1 MFSFFGTAKLTA
13 SKEFAADLAKQ
24 ISRRYPPALDTQAGR
39 RPSVN
44 RLTRI
49 VEEAC
54 QRAVEFHAV
63 HKLGWITK
71 AVFGNSF
78 RWELTEL
85 GYSKEFVDF
94 ATEAVVV
101 HLNRKNSDQKA

>member
-1 MFSFFGTAKLTA
+1 MFSFFGTAKRSA
-13 SKEFAADLAKQ
+13 AKAFAADLAKQ
-24 ISRRYPPALDTQAGR
+24 ISRRYPPALDSQPGR

-49 VEEAC
+49 IEEAC
-54 QRAVEFHAV
+54 ERAVEFNATN
-63 HKLGWITK
+63 KLGWFTK

-94 ATEAVVV
+94 ATEAVIV
-101 HLNRKNSDQKA
+101 HLSRKGEKKAV

>member
-1 MFSFFGTAKLTA
+1 MFSFFGTAKRSA
-13 SKEFAADLAKQ
+13 AKNFAADLAKQ
-24 ISRRYPPALDTQAGR
+24 IARRYPPGLDAQPGR
-39 RPSVN
+39 RPSLN

-54 QRAVEFHAV
+54 LRAVEFHETNQM
-63 HKLGWITK
+63 GWITK

-78 RWELTEL
+78 RWELNEL

-101 HLNRKNSDQKA
+101 HLSRTVRKQ

>member
-1 MFSFFGTAKLTA
+1 MFSFFGSAKRSA

-24 ISRRYPPALDTQAGR
+24 ISRRYPPALDSQPGR

-49 VEEAC
+49 IEEAC
-54 QRAVEFHAV
+54 ERAAEFNATN
-63 HKLGWITK
+63 KLGWFTK

-94 ATEAVVV
+94 ATEAVIVQ
-101 HLNRKNSDQKA
+101 LSRPGGKKMP